1 MSFLKN
7 RLRQQLKSKPCTLL
21 AVGPMSIN
29 CINAAIEIANQT
41 NKLLMMIASRR
52 QIDSVEMGG
61 GYVNNW
67 DTKSYAKYVFKND
80 KSANIILARDH
91 GGPWQNDKEV
101 KMQLS
106 LRDALESAKN
116 SFKCDIDS
124 GFQILHLDPSMD
136 PYKTPNVDEVLER
149 VFELYEFCY
158 SYAQANKKEVLF
170 EIGTEEQSGETNKL
184 IELEYVLNRL
194 KIFTRKNSLPF
205 PNFCCSSNWDKS
217 Y

>member
-1 MSFLKN
+1 M
-7 RLRQQLKSKPCTLL
+7 
-21 AVGPMSIN
+21 I
-29 CINAAIEIANQT
+29 
-41 NKLLMMIASRR
+41 IASRR

-136 PYKTPNVDEVLER
+136 PYKTPNEDEVLER
-149 VFELYEFCY
+149 VYE
-158 SYAQANKKEVLF
+158 
-170 EIGTEEQSGETNKL
+170 
-184 IELEYVLNRL
+184 
-194 KIFTRKNSLPF
+194 
-205 PNFCCSSNWDKS
+205 
-217 Y
+217 